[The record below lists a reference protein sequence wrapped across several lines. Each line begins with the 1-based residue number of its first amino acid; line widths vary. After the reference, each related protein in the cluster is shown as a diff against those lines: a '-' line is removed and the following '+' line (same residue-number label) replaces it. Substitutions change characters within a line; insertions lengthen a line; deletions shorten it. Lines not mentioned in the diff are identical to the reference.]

1 MCVYNIYKFNLKKL
15 GGKRN
20 IVIINWESEQKS
32 GTHRPKHSVQMMR
45 KMRKGVTTRARVNQ
59 PPTLVPLPS

>member
-1 MCVYNIYKFNLKKL
+1 MCVYIYKFNYKKL

-32 GTHRPKHSVQMMR
+32 GTHRHKHSVQMMR
-45 KMRKGVTTRARVNQ
+45 KMRKD
-59 PPTLVPLPS
+59 PSNMEGSSH

>member
-1 MCVYNIYKFNLKKL
+1 MYNFKKS

-32 GTHRPKHSVQMMR
+32 GGHRPKHSVQMMR
-45 KMRKGVTTRARVNQ
+45 KMRKD
-59 PPTLVPLPS
+59 PSNMEGSYHQALSE